1 MLQEVMT
8 KPGEIIFRE
17 IPVPEITEDQVLV
30 KIMRIGICG
39 SDIHVYHGKH
49 PFTKYPVTQGH
60 EVSGEIVKLGDKV
73 TQFHVGQKITI
84 EPQVYCGHCYPCRHG
99 KYNLCEELKVMGF
112 QTTGTASEYFAVDA
126 SKVTPIPEE
135 MSYEEGAM
143 IEPLAVAVHGV
154 KQMGDVTGMNIVV
167 IGAGPIGNLV
177 AQTAK
182 GMGAAKVMITDVS
195 DLRLEKAKECGIDVC
210 VNTKNKDFGEAM
222 VEAFGPDKADV
233 IYDCA
238 GNNITMGQA
247 IKYARKGSVIVLVAV
262 FAGMAE
268 IDLAVANDH
277 ELDIKST
284 MMYRHDDYVDA
295 IRLVNEKKV
304 HLQPLISKVFPF
316 RDYLKA
322 YQYIDDNRET
332 TMKVIINV
340 QEQEGD
346 TMDNKYGVT
355 GIAHIG
361 IPTNDMEKTIEFYR
375 NLGFQ
380 VLLETYNEK
389 ACEKVA
395 FLQLQNYCIETFENH
410 QAVMADG
417 AYQHVA
423 LDVADI
429 NAAYDRICAEGH
441 KIITNGIEALPF
453 WENGVKFFM
462 IKGPNEE
469 KIEFC
474 QKL

>member
-1 MLQEVMT
+1 MLQQVMT
-8 KPGEIIFRE
+8 NPGEIIFRE
-17 IPVPEITEDQVLV
+17 VPVPEIKDDQVLV
-30 KIMRIGICG
+30 KIMNIGICG

-60 EVSGEIVKLGDKV
+60 EVSGEIVKVGKDASGLCE
-73 TQFHVGQKITI
+73 GQKVTI

-143 IEPLAVAVHGV
+143 IEPLAVAVHAV
-154 KQMGDVTGMNIVV
+154 KQMGDVKGMNIAVL
-167 IGAGPIGNLV
+167 GAGPIGNLV
-177 AQTAK
+177 AQAAK

-195 DLRLEKAKECGIDVC
+195 DLRLDKAQECGIDVC
-210 VNTKNKDFGEAM
+210 VNTKEKDFGEAM

-262 FAGMAE
+262 FAGMAS

-284 MMYRHDDYVDA
+284 MMYRHDDYIDG
-295 IRLVNEKKV
+295 ITLVNDGKV
-304 HLQPLISKVFPF
+304 HLRPLISKTFAF
-316 RDYLKA
+316 KDYLKA

-340 QEQEGD
+340 QE
-346 TMDNKYGVT
+346 K
-355 GIAHIG
+355 
-361 IPTNDMEKTIEFYR
+361 
-375 NLGFQ
+375 
-380 VLLETYNEK
+380 
-389 ACEKVA
+389 
-395 FLQLQNYCIETFENH
+395 
-410 QAVMADG
+410 
-417 AYQHVA
+417 
-423 LDVADI
+423 
-429 NAAYDRICAEGH
+429 
-441 KIITNGIEALPF
+441 
-453 WENGVKFFM
+453 
-462 IKGPNEE
+462 
-469 KIEFC
+469 
-474 QKL
+474 